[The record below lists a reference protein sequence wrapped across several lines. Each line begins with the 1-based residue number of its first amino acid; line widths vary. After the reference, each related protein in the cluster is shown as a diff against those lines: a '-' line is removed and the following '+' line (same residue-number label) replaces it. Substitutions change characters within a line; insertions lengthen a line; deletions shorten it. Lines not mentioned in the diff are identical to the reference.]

1 MCKKMSNFWDDWFK
15 RFREGRGFSFPD
27 IERMMD
33 EMDKEMSKAFR
44 DMENMIPR
52 DLIRYR
58 NQPDGSIKREYGPF
72 IYGYSVNIGPDG
84 KPIVREFGNLKPRSK
99 VKGSPPLNLR
109 DSREP
114 LIDVIDESDNVKI
127 IAELPGVEKEDI
139 QLSATEKNLTIK
151 VDKPERKYYKMISFP
166 AEVDNSSVKCVYKNG
181 VLEAVFKKKK
191 ESKSTRIP
199 VE

>member
-1 MCKKMSNFWDDWFK
+1 MCVEMSDFWDDWYK
-15 RFREGRGFSFPD
+15 RFREGRGFFFTD

-33 EMDKEMSKAFR
+33 EIDKEMSKAFR

-52 DLIRYR
+52 DLVRFR

-84 KPIVREFGNLKPRSK
+84 KPIIREFGNLKPGSK
-99 VKGSPPLNLR
+99 VEGSPPLNLR

-114 LIDVIDESDNVKI
+114 LIDVLDESDNVKI

-139 QLSATEKNLTIK
+139 QLSATEKKLTIK
-151 VDKPERKYYKMISFP
+151 VDMPERKYYKELDLP
-166 AEVDNSSVKCVYKNG
+166 AEVDNSSGKCVYKNG
-181 VLEAVFKKKK
+181 VLETIFKKKR
-191 ESKSTRIP
+191 KSEGTRIK